1 ELAQPADGRDEQR
14 DRAGQ
19 PDRRPDFESRHGAK
33 RRCQGAPVF
42 PQVRPRDHIVPVRLR
57 DLHSSADRAALE
69 RLCRAALAPAWP
81 LLPDGLDLVRVGLV
95 AEQDGYVVGA
105 VAIDLAGSILLLLV
119 DPNWQ
124 RRRIGTTLLEFATSR
139 LRAAGVRR
147 AHLGSGGQ
155 GYIWPGVPADLP
167 AAVRFF
173 ESRGWMWDHR
183 VSDLAADLRGYVAPD
198 RVRERLAAAGV
209 RLAVVEPGDLAEAL
223 AFERRHFPEWLR
235 FFEEGRES
243 VLLARDAHGELVGS
257 LLFTGPGRCSV
268 FWPMLGDDM
277 ATIGCVGVAEPARR
291 AGIGARS
298 LEARYERA
306 DKRVRPLSGLRERC
320 VRSRQAP
327 QRQPE
332 DAERGEKQ
340 RVSLA
345 PA

>member
-1 ELAQPADGRDEQR
+1 LTVQPHPGRRGD
-14 DRAGQ
+14 
-19 PDRRPDFESRHGAK
+19 HGPT
-33 RRCQGAPVF
+33 GPVF
-42 PQVRPRDHIVPVRLR
+42 PRLRPRDHIVPVRLR
-57 DLHSSADRAALE
+57 DLHPSADRAALE

-81 LLPDGLDLVRVGLV
+81 LLPDGLDLVRLGLV

-124 RRRIGTTLLEFATSR
+124 RRRIGTTLLELATSR

-198 RVRERLAAAGV
+198 GVVERLAAAGV
-209 RLAVVEPGDLAEAL
+209 RLAVVEPANLAKAL

-243 VLLARDAHGELVGS
+243 VLLARDARGELVGS

-277 ATIGCVGVAEPARR
+277 AAIGCVGVAEPARR
-291 AGIGARS
+291 AGIGAAMVVHASELLRDAGAGMCHIGWAW
-298 LEARYERA
+298 LPAFYERLGYRRWRDYLMA
-306 DKRVRPLSGLRERC
+306 N
-320 VRSRQAP
+320 RST
-327 QRQPE
+327 
-332 DAERGEKQ
+332 D
-340 RVSLA
+340 
-345 PA
+345 